1 MAINIKKIRPLN
13 TQIITTADK
22 YEQDAATGGVIL
34 SSRQLEGYVKEY
46 QKVIATGPMVRNIK
60 EGDTVFINP
69 SRYVKK
75 KYGDNTIKDDMGANP
90 TISIDIPIITLDG
103 VDHFFIDEQD
113 VAYVIEDYEE
123 VPDNTPSNI
132 IMPKKAKIIGVNNKI
147 IK

>member
-1 MAINIKKIRPLN
+1 MALNIKKIRPLN
-13 TQIITTADK
+13 TQIITSANK
-22 YEQDAATGGVIL
+22 YEHDSSTGGVIL

-46 QKVIATGPMVRNIK
+46 QTVVAVGTMVRNIK
-60 EGDTVFINP
+60 VGDTIFINP

-75 KYGDNTIKDDMGANP
+75 KFGDNTIKDDLGANP
-90 TISIDIPIITLDG
+90 TISIDIPIIPLDG

-123 VPDNTPSNI
+123 IPDTPASNI
-132 IMPKKAKIIGVNNKI
+132 IMPKKAKIIGMDNKI